1 MITLF
6 WCPQTRAARA
16 LWMLEELGET
26 FEVKE
31 IDIRDA
37 KSKSDMNF
45 RLASPM
51 GKVPALADGDVM
63 LAETAAI
70 CLYLADKY
78 PDAGLAPGIND
89 TARGRYLY
97 WMMFTPGVLEPAM
110 AEKFGGWEP
119 NPLQHGWG
127 DFDSMVK
134 TLEAGLRQGPW
145 ILGDTFSAADVMLG
159 SSANFLKMF
168 GILPEGSPIDGYIE
182 RCLARPA
189 YQRALAREPKPDEGE
204 SD

>member
-1 MITLF
+1 
-6 WCPQTRAARA
+6 
-16 LWMLEELGET
+16 MLEELGEP
-26 FEVKE
+26 FDIKE

-37 KSKSDMNF
+37 KSKNDMSF

-51 GKVPALADGDVM
+51 GKVPAIADGDVT
-63 LAETAAI
+63 LSETAAI

-110 AEKFGGWEP
+110 AEKAGGWEP
-119 NPLQHGWG
+119 NALQHGWG
-127 DFDSMVK
+127 DFDSMIK
-134 TLEAGLRQGPW
+134 TLEAGVRQGPW
-145 ILGDTFSAADVMLG
+145 VLGEAFSAADVMLG

-168 GILPEGSPIDGYIE
+168 GMLPESSILDAYIE

-189 YQRALAREPKPDEGE
+189 YQRALAREGE
-204 SD
+204 